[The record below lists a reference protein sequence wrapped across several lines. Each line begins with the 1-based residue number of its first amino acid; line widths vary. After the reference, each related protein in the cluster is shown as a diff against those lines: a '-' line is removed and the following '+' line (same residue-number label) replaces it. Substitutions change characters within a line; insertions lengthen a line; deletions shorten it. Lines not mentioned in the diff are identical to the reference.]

1 MLKGVETAEGRGG
14 YFNQTMLFGCIDV
27 SDQKVQVILVEGK
40 CNAKA
45 LVIDLNESQA
55 VSELHFRDAN
65 DG

>member
-14 YFNQTMLFGCIDV
+14 YFNQAMLFGWMEV
-27 SDQKVQVILVEGK
+27 SEQKVEGK

-45 LVIDLNESQA
+45 LVIDLKEPQA
-55 VSELHFRDAN
+55 ASELHVRDAN